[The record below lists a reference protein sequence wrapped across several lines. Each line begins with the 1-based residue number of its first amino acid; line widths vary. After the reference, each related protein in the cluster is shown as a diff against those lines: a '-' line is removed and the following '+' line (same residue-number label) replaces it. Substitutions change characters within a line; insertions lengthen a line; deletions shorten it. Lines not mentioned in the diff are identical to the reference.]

1 MSVKSKSDE
10 AAQYFC
16 DDRDNFI
23 EIVFQEIWKFTQE
36 FKKTVKVYIFR
47 PVCNEY
53 IIPLFVTI
61 NVDAGKNYVKYFMSL
76 LRRRWK
82 KSMN

>member
-23 EIVFQEIWKFTQE
+23 EVVFQEIWKFTQE
-36 FKKTVKVYIFR
+36 FKKTVKV
-47 PVCNEY
+47 
-53 IIPLFVTI
+53 
-61 NVDAGKNYVKYFMSL
+61 NVYTSQCV
-76 LRRRWK
+76 
-82 KSMN
+82 MNI